1 MNNSA
6 KIVLTVIVFGGLI
19 LGIDIFKNYEVYK
32 DDISGH
38 IFEVLFYVALI
49 SVFVF
54 FISLAVREEI
64 GRYKFFTSDRKKQ
77 KERARRNDEI
87 AEQNNQLLQELIKLQ
102 KENLE
107 FKKKEKIVENRK
119 ADGKVVFRE

>member
-49 SVFVF
+49 SVFAF

-102 KENLE
+102 NVNLE
-107 FKKKEKIVENRK
+107 FKKRKNNR
-119 ADGKVVFRE
+119 E

>member
-49 SVFVF
+49 SVFAF

-64 GRYKFFTSDRKKQ
+64 GRYNFFTSDRKKQ

-107 FKKKEKIVENRK
+107 FKKRKNNR
-119 ADGKVVFRE
+119 E